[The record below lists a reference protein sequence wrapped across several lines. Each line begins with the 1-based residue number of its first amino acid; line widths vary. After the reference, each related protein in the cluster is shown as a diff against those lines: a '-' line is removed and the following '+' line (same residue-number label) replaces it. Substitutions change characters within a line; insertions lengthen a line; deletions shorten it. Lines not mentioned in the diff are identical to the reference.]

1 MAILPNVNI
10 AIWQNRHLT
19 PGDGERRTVLEDP
32 PIESGSRP
40 IGAAMAF
47 IRKYQRPDFL
57 SEDLTQAGYEKWLRR
72 IAAAHVKRDRK
83 RGNDTAIGEAYR
95 LAIHSAVV
103 HSGGFDH
110 YTGERLHWSLVS
122 TYSNDKS
129 QAGGRTYKAGFALL
143 PTVDHVGDGLGE
155 ADFKICAWRT
165 NDAKSDLTHDE
176 FVALCR
182 RVVKHFDR

>member
-1 MAILPNVNI
+1 M
-10 AIWQNRHLT
+10 
-19 PGDGERRTVLEDP
+19 LEDP

-129 QAGGRTYKAGFALL
+129 QAGGRSYKAGFALL